1 MEHLFNQKLLT
12 QMKIAELWGKCNYSI
27 NGISIFIISR

>member
-1 MEHLFNQKLLT
+1 MEHPFNQKLPS

-27 NGISIFIISR
+27 NGISIFVISN